1 MKLILLL
8 AGPYS
13 SCVKTQHVWQEACKK
28 QNIELEVID
37 LEQAQGQT
45 LADQLNLKSFPAL
58 IINQKVIAVGN
69 PDKYK
74 AAKIIDRLNN
84 NSVGYTTK

>member
-13 SCVKTQHVWQEACKK
+13 SCQKTQQVWQEACLK
-28 QNIELEVID
+28 QSIELEVID
-37 LEQAQGQT
+37 LEHEHGQA

-58 IINQKVIAVGN
+58 IYKNQVIAVGN
-69 PDKYK
+69 PDKQK
-74 AAKIIDRLNN
+74 AEKVIADLFAG
-84 NSVGYTTK
+84 S

>member
-13 SCVKTQHVWQEACKK
+13 SCQKTKQIWQEVCLKH
-28 QNIELEVID
+28 NIDLDTID
-37 LEQAQGQT
+37 LEHEDGQA

-58 IINQKVIAVGN
+58 IHNNKVIAVGN
-69 PDKYK
+69 PDKQT
-74 AAKIIDRLNN
+74 AEKICAELLAT
-84 NSVGYTTK
+84 SK

>member
-13 SCVKTQHVWQEACKK
+13 SCQKTQQVWTDACLK
-28 QNIELEVID
+28 QNIELDAID
-37 LEQAQGQT
+37 LEHDEGQA

-58 IINQKVIAVGN
+58 INNNKVIAVGN
-69 PDKYK
+69 PDIQK
-74 AAKIIDRLNN
+74 AEKFIADLLASK
-84 NSVGYTTK
+84 K

>member
-1 MKLILLL
+1 MKLVLLL

-13 SCVKTQHVWQEACKK
+13 SCVKTQQVWQETCVK

-37 LEQAQGQT
+37 LEHTQGQA

-58 IINQKVIAVGN
+58 IINKKVIAVGN

-74 AAKIIDRLNN
+74 AAKIITALIA
-84 NSVGYTTK
+84 SI

>member
-13 SCVKTQHVWQEACKK
+13 SCVKTQQVWQETCTK

-37 LEQAQGQT
+37 LEHAQGQA
-45 LADQLNLKSFPAL
+45 LADKLNLKSFPAL
-58 IINQKVIAVGN
+58 ILNQKVIAVGN
-69 PDKYK
+69 PDKLK
-74 AAKIIDRLNN
+74 AAKITAGLIVNLT
-84 NSVGYTTK
+84 S

>member
-1 MKLILLL
+1 MELILLL

-13 SCVKTQHVWQEACKK
+13 SCVKTQQVWQETCVK

-37 LEQAQGQT
+37 LEHAQGQA

-74 AAKIIDRLNN
+74 AAKIIAGLID
-84 NSVGYTTK
+84 SA